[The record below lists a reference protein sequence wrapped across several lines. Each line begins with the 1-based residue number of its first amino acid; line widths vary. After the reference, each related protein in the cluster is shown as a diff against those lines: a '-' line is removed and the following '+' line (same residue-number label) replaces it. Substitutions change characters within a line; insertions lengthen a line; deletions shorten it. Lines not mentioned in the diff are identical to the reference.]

1 MPKIAYKMSQGLAPA
16 HFSTLPVSSISLL
29 LLYVF
34 SHRLSFVL
42 LLQTFSFERFEVFF
56 ILRLVFLCHLSVFLL
71 QLLIY
76 LILLFLFGLS
86 SGLPFSF
93 RPFRF

>member
-1 MPKIAYKMSQGLAPA
+1 MSQGLAPA
-16 HFSTLPVSSISLL
+16 HFSTLLVSSISLL

-34 SHRLSFVL
+34 SHQLSFVL

-56 ILRLVFLCHLSVFLL
+56 ILRLVFLCHLSVFVL

-76 LILLFLFGLS
+76 HILLFLFGLS